1 MIFTKISSNYELMPK
16 FDTKQMVESSPAI
29 KSTTL
34 AYTANFTLDYGGVL
48 NIYDNLTDNDCKIIC
63 EAKRL
68 KQIQLA
74 TDSIDGQSFQL
85 INTHFLVKN
94 PSITLWIHLSGRSE
108 SSDLDFLKHLPNLKS
123 LNIFLSKNEQID
135 KINEFLELTEL
146 AIGGHNVS
154 LKGVEKQAA
163 LRNLFVYDKV
173 KDIGI
178 IQKMT
183 WLTSLTFSML
193 TFKNLDFLTT
203 LINLEELHF
212 MLGGTKN
219 FAALPDIGKIKKL
232 SFMRVRQ
239 LAIENLLPINK
250 MKYLEK
256 LSFDTQPHLI
266 DLNWLKNQSINVEI
280 INCKNFKPYF

>member
-1 MIFTKISSNYELMPK
+1 MLKI
-16 FDTKQMVESSPAI
+16 DTKQMVESSPAL

-34 AYTANFTLDYGGVL
+34 VYTSNFTLDYGGVL

-68 KQIQLA
+68 KHIQLGA
-74 TDSIDGQSFQL
+74 NNIDSQSFKL
-85 INTHFLVKN
+85 INTQFLVKN
-94 PSITLWIHLSGRSE
+94 PGITLRIHLSGRSE
-108 SSDLDFLKHLPNLKS
+108 SSDLDFLKHLPDLKS
-123 LNIFLSKNEQID
+123 LNIFLLKNEQID
-135 KINEFLELTEL
+135 KINEFLDLTEL
-146 AIGGHNVS
+146 RIGGYNVS

-163 LRNLFVYDKV
+163 LRKLFIYDKV

-183 WLTSLTFSML
+183 WLTNLTFSMQ
-193 TFKNLDFLTT
+193 TFKNLDFLIT
-203 LINLEELHF
+203 LIDLEELHF

-239 LAIENLLPINK
+239 LVIEDLLPINK

-266 DLNWLKNQSINVEI
+266 DLNWLKNKSINVEVMS
-280 INCKNFKPYF
+280 CKNFKS